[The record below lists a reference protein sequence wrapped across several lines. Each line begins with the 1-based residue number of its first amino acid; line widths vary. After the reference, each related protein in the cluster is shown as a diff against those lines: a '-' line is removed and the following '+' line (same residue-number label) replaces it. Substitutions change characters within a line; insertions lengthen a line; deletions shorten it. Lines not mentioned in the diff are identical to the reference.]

1 MGKLTITCQFSLRRS
16 HKNSSLQTHPQQ
28 QQQPWRGHINPS
40 NNSLG
45 FGPPPQMGPPA
56 PPPLQQ
62 QTYRD
67 QSQVYTYHVQKFFVW
82 EDVFGCFYK

>member
-1 MGKLTITCQFSLRRS
+1 MAQSLRRS
-16 HKNSSLQTHPQQ
+16 HKYKPLQTHPQQ

-45 FGPPPQMGPPA
+45 FGPSPQMGPPA

-67 QSQVYTYHVQKFFVW
+67 QSQVCKVIFFL
-82 EDVFGCFYK
+82 EGRGDFFS

>member
-16 HKNSSLQTHPQQ
+16 HKYSSLQTHPQQ

-67 QSQVYTYHVQKFFVW
+67 QSQVCVQKVFVW
-82 EDVFGCFYK
+82 KDVFWMFL